1 MKRTVDIFMY
11 ILLGLSFCS
20 MIISW
25 VVVPS
30 LDKYVLFDK
39 IVYATDRVVYYD
51 PDYLHHIPIAHHCRE
66 QLKKTLTEKELLFFI
81 ENHPSTFVKMYA
93 FGILREKNPSL
104 SCDVA
109 LRHIHDMR
117 NVIVYDTW
125 YNNSKGRAYYD
136 RPMMEAM
143 FDIMHFYPYYGSLDV
158 NDSLRMDSVL
168 LNTSKV
174 YSFLYFKKLYC
185 NAPLSEKLYSIAK
198 RNYMDGYNNYALIYM
213 ARFRRKEDIP
223 VIMDA
228 LKKKP
233 LYWDYYR
240 QDALP
245 VEKEWNQNNFL
256 CNIALIAV
264 SYFPDKAFKPLLEES
279 CKNYRRNAWTRKD
292 NELPYMTVFSTSKMA
307 NALMSYDDTWSY
319 NVLMKFITETPAT
332 KYVKLSKLY
341 RNIKKEFGLKAK
353 HKMPYEQIF
362 DDKKKKSD

>member
-1 MKRTVDIFMY
+1 MKKAVDIFMY

-25 VVVPS
+25 VVTPS

-39 IVYATDRVVYYD
+39 IVYATDRVVYYK
-51 PDYLHHIPIAHHCRE
+51 PRYLAHIPVAYRCRE

-104 SCDVA
+104 SCAVA
-109 LRHIHDMR
+109 IRHIHDMR
-117 NVIVYDTW
+117 NVIIYDDE

-136 RPMMEAM
+136 KPMMEAM

-168 LNTSKV
+168 LNTPKI
-174 YSFLYFKKLYC
+174 YSFFYFRKLYC

-233 LYWDYYR
+233 LYWDYYS
-240 QDALP
+240 QDALD
-245 VEKEWNQNNFL
+245 VEKEWNQNDYL
-256 CNIALIAV
+256 CDIALIAV

-279 CKNYRRNAWTRKD
+279 CKNYNDNRWTRKD
-292 NELPYMTVFSTSKMA
+292 NVLPYMVGFSTSKMA
-307 NALMSYDDTWSY
+307 KALMSYDDTWSY
-319 NVLMKFITETPAT
+319 NVLMKFITETSAT
-332 KYVKLSKLY
+332 KYIKLSVLY
-341 RNIKKEFGLKAK
+341 RKINKESELKAK
-353 HKMPYEQIF
+353 YKMPYERIF
-362 DDKKKKSD
+362 DEKKNRN